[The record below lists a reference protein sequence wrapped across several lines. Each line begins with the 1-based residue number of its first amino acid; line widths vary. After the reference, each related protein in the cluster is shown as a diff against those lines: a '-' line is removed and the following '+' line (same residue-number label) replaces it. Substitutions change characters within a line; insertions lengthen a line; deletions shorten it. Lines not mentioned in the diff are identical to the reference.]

1 MLRDKN
7 MSSSFKQFHKEYLML
22 KMYFNK
28 SPVNT
33 KTNYYLHK
41 RRVIDIYSSEYNE
54 IICFIMLKQMISL
67 NNYRS

>member
-1 MLRDKN
+1 MEQIPKKQYLKLIIYKKKMLRDKN

-33 KTNYYLHK
+33 EN
-41 RRVIDIYSSEYNE
+41 
-54 IICFIMLKQMISL
+54 
-67 NNYRS
+67 